1 MVEGIAR
8 AGVSDPDVLWAMRNT
23 ERHRLLD
30 GVAVE
35 RAYEDTPLPI
45 GGRQT
50 ISQPLVVGLMTE
62 LLVAG
67 LWRLGVGSGRGGGG
81 ARGRG
86 RVLEIGTG
94 SGYQGL
100 VLSHLFDEVYSVER
114 IWELYQGAR
123 ERLGAIEYSR
133 VRVRYGD
140 GRDGWQEHAPYGA
153 VIITAAASEVPGGV
167 WEQVGDPGVLVAPLG
182 QPSTAG
188 YQRLT
193 RMSLQDGKVVTEYF
207 NAVVFVPLL
216 GGVDEAGKSSSGRSD
231 D

>member
-30 GVAVE
+30 GAAVE
-35 RAYEDTPLPI
+35 RAYENTPLPI

-67 LWRLGVGSGRGGGG
+67 LGRLGGRGSDGE

-114 IWELYQGAR
+114 IWKLYQGAR

-140 GRDGWQEHAPYGA
+140 GRDGWEKYAPYDA

-182 QPSTAG
+182 QPSAAG
-188 YQRLT
+188 
-193 RMSLQDGKVVTEYF
+193 VP
-207 NAVVFVPLL
+207 AVDADAF
-216 GGVDEAGKSSSGRSD
+216 AGREGCY
-231 D
+231 